1 MYAKLEWFYRSDD
14 FKTARGNT
22 EVKALVKTMAPDEVV
37 LSNHFTINEV
47 TKIFGISRMVK
58 FDVVGHD
65 LIPLSHNDVFWRGAE
80 VDINRKRTAIK
91 VRGA

>member
-1 MYAKLEWFYRSDD
+1 
-14 FKTARGNT
+14 
-22 EVKALVKTMAPDEVV
+22 
-37 LSNHFTINEV
+37 
-47 TKIFGISRMVK
+47 MVK